1 MRLCSRFNSD
11 SQVLVELPAT
21 SSATS
26 LGMYQ
31 NKNTGR
37 LASISDRTSLRI
49 GAGEEGQCEEKTGED
64 KDE

>member
-1 MRLCSRFNSD
+1 
-11 SQVLVELPAT
+11 
-21 SSATS
+21 
-26 LGMYQ
+26 MYQ